1 MAIED
6 LRWAEQDINFPET
19 SNPNKVGGLL
29 PTVLQD
35 EGFHPFQ
42 GYDVEIFNEWMNRA
56 WKSVEDLQT
65 QIDTLNAQVATGI
78 EPAFPVGSLYV
89 NFSDNTNPATLLGF
103 GTWSAVEGLT
113 LIGAGSHTD
122 SRGENKTFVAGS
134 EEGVYRHVMTINE
147 MPSHTHN
154 VTIPLH
160 SQAGAGK
167 VANGQDREGPDPT
180 ITSSSTGGGQ
190 PHQNIQPSL
199 VVYMWR
205 RTA

>member
-19 SNPNKVGGLL
+19 ANPNKVGGSL
-29 PTVLQD
+29 PTILQE
-35 EGFHPFQ
+35 EGFHPYQ

-65 QIDTLNAQVATGI
+65 QIDNLNTQVATGI

-103 GTWSAVEGLT
+103 GTWESVEGLT

-122 SRGENKTFVAGS
+122 SRGENKTFTVGS
-134 EEGVYRHVMTINE
+134 EEGTYRHVLNVSQI
-147 MPSHTHN
+147 PAHSHTLN
-154 VTIPLH
+154 EGSLDGNADGTYVDSSSLP
-160 SQAGAGK
+160 QAG
-167 VANGQDREGPDPT
+167 T
-180 ITSSSTGGGQ
+180 IATSSTGGGQ
-190 PHQNIQPSL
+190 PHQNMQPSL
-199 VVYMWR
+199 VVYMWER
-205 RTA
+205 VG